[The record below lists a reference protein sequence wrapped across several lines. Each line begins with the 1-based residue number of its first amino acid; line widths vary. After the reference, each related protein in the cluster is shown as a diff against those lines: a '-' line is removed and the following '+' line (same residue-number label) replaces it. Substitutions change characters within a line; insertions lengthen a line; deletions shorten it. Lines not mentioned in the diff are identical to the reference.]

1 MFNKMQDRILGALKN
16 MAKSGRLSEAD
27 VDKGLREIRLA
38 LLEADVNLGVTKKF
52 ITRVKQKAVGQDVL
66 GQLQAVE
73 TLIMIVYEE
82 MTELLGGREFDPKFD
97 FTGGTKRIMM
107 VGLQGSGKT
116 TTAGKL
122 ANRFKSEGKKPLL
135 IAADHSRPAA
145 IDQLQVLGKQIHTDV
160 FSDAK
165 SDPIKLARAG
175 ALLGD
180 KEGNNPIII
189 DTAGRLS
196 IDEELMEELVKVKA
210 AFKPDEILLV
220 VDALTGQDAVE
231 TAQRFDEK
239 LDITGIILT
248 KMDGDARGGAA
259 MSMKSVTGK
268 PIRMIGTGE
277 KLDALE
283 YFHPDRLA
291 SRILG
296 RGDIQ
301 SLIEKA
307 SQEFDD
313 ADAERLEK
321 KLRRQKTFDLEDF
334 IVALRQ
340 TRRMGSMKSLL
351 NMIPGVRVTEEQA
364 EAGEKQLSKFEAI
377 VNSMTRIERLN
388 PKLLNASRRRRI
400 AAGSGTTVQD
410 INSFMNQFKQMQ
422 RMTSNMLKGGALK
435 RV

>member
-16 MAKSGRLSEAD
+16 MARSGRLSEAD
-27 VDKGLREIRLA
+27 VEKGLREIRLA

-52 ITRVKQKAVGQDVL
+52 INRVKQKAVGQDVL

-82 MTELLGGREFDPKFD
+82 MTDLLGGKEFDPKFD

-165 SDPIKLARAG
+165 SDPVKLAKAG
-175 ALLGD
+175 AALGA

-377 VNSMTRIERLN
+377 VNSMTRVERLN

-400 AAGSGTTVQD
+400 AQGSGTTVQD

>member
-27 VDKGLREIRLA
+27 VEKGLREIRLA
-38 LLEADVNLGVTKKF
+38 LLEADVNLSVTKKF
-52 ITRVKQKAVGQDVL
+52 ISRVQQKAVGQDVL
-66 GQLQAVE
+66 GQLNPID
-73 TLIMIVYEE
+73 TLVMVVYEE
-82 MTELLGGREFDPKFD
+82 LTELLGGKEYDPKFD
-97 FTGGTKRIMM
+97 PGVKRIMM

-116 TTAGKL
+116 TTSGKL

-135 IAADHSRPAA
+135 IAADLSRPAA
-145 IDQLQVLGKQIHTDV
+145 VDQLQVLGKQIHVDV
-160 FSDAK
+160 FADPKSNPVDLAK
-165 SDPIKLARAG
+165 NGLKQ
-175 ALLGD
+175 GD
-180 KEGNNPIII
+180 KDSNNPVII
-189 DTAGRLS
+189 DTAGRLA
-196 IDEELMEELVKVKA
+196 IDEELMDELVKVKE

-239 LDITGIILT
+239 LNITGIVLT

-259 MSMKSVTGK
+259 MSMRAVTGK
-268 PIRMIGTGE
+268 PIRLTGTGE

-283 YFHPDRLA
+283 YFFPDRMA

-296 RGDIQ
+296 RGDIAT
-301 SLIEKA
+301 LIEKA
-307 SQEFDD
+307 SKEFDD
-313 ADAERLEK
+313 EDAEKLEK

-351 NMIPGVRVTEEQA
+351 NMIPGVRVTDDQA
-364 EAGEKQLSKFEAI
+364 EAGEKQLRKFEAI
-377 VNSMTRIERLN
+377 VNSMTRQERLN

-400 AAGSGTTVQD
+400 AIGSGTSVQD
-410 INSFMNQFKQMQ
+410 INSFINNFKQMQ
-422 RMTSNMLKGGALK
+422 RMTSTMLKSGAFK
-435 RV
+435 RMQ

>member
-27 VDKGLREIRLA
+27 VEKGLREIRLA
-38 LLEADVNLGVTKKF
+38 LLEADVNLSVTKKF
-52 ITRVKQKAVGQDVL
+52 ISRVQQKAVGQDVL
-66 GQLQAVE
+66 GQLNPID
-73 TLIMIVYEE
+73 TLVMVVYEE
-82 MTELLGGREFDPKFD
+82 LTELLGGKEYDPKFD
-97 FTGGTKRIMM
+97 SGVKRIMM

-116 TTAGKL
+116 TTSGKL

-135 IAADHSRPAA
+135 IAADLSRPAA
-145 IDQLQVLGKQIHTDV
+145 VDQLQVLGKQIHVDV
-160 FSDAK
+160 FADPKSNPVDLAK
-165 SDPIKLARAG
+165 NGLKQ
-175 ALLGD
+175 GD
-180 KEGNNPIII
+180 KDSNNPVII
-189 DTAGRLS
+189 DTAGRLA
-196 IDEELMEELVKVKA
+196 IDEELMDELVKVKE

-239 LDITGIILT
+239 LNITGIVLT

-259 MSMKSVTGK
+259 MSMRAVTGK
-268 PIRMIGTGE
+268 PIRLTGTGE

-283 YFHPDRLA
+283 YFFPDRMA

-296 RGDIQ
+296 RGDIAT
-301 SLIEKA
+301 LIEKA
-307 SQEFDD
+307 SKEFDD
-313 ADAERLEK
+313 EDAEKLEK

-351 NMIPGVRVTEEQA
+351 NMIPGVRVTDDQA
-364 EAGEKQLSKFEAI
+364 EAGEKQLRKFEAI
-377 VNSMTRIERLN
+377 VNSMTRQERLN

-400 AAGSGTTVQD
+400 AMGSGTSVQD
-410 INSFMNQFKQMQ
+410 INSFINNFKQMQ
-422 RMTSNMLKGGALK
+422 RMTSTMLKSGAFK
-435 RV
+435 RMQ

>member
-27 VDKGLREIRLA
+27 VEKGLREIRLA

-52 ITRVKQKAVGQDVL
+52 INRVQQKAVGQDVL
-66 GQLQAVE
+66 GQLQPVE
-73 TLIMIVYEE
+73 TLIMVVYEE
-82 MTELLGGREFDPKFD
+82 LTELLGGKDYDPKFD
-97 FTGGTKRIMM
+97 AAGAKRIMM

-135 IAADHSRPAA
+135 IAADLSRPAA
-145 IDQLQVLGKQIHTDV
+145 VDQLQVLGKQIHTDV
-160 FSDAK
+160 FADAK
-165 SDPIKLARAG
+165 SNPVDLAKNG
-175 ALLGD
+175 LKQGEKD
-180 KEGNNPIII
+180 SNNPVII
-189 DTAGRLS
+189 DTAGRLA

-239 LDITGIILT
+239 LDITGIVIT

-259 MSMKSVTGK
+259 MSMRAVTGK

-283 YFHPDRLA
+283 YFFPERMA

-296 RGDIQ
+296 RGDIAT
-301 SLIEKA
+301 LIERA

-313 ADAERLEK
+313 EDAERLEK
-321 KLRRQKTFDLEDF
+321 KLRRAKTFDLEDF

-351 NMIPGVRVTEEQA
+351 NMIPGVRVSEDQA
-364 EAGEKQLSKFEAI
+364 EAGEKQLRKFEAI
-377 VNSMTRIERLN
+377 VNSMTRQERLN

-400 AAGSGTTVQD
+400 ASGSGTTVQD

-422 RMTSNMLKGGALK
+422 RMTSNMLKSGALK
-435 RV
+435 RM